1 MANSGN
7 GDAATTPVTSE
18 VPSESDRSRS
28 MRALRL
34 PALAAAPEPRQLV
47 NASYRGHG
55 FYSTREA
62 STPNVNMAS
71 SNTNEL
77 HSVSFTQQIQ
87 NNLVNVTNHDPAITD
102 LVEQVAEVRH
112 REEMQELVS
121 CLQSYHV
128 AEVRRVEEHAQQ
140 IGQNFEEQALSDMRS
155 HINAEQR
162 SMKEKLTEAVRR
174 I

>member
-1 MANSGN
+1 
-7 GDAATTPVTSE
+7 
-18 VPSESDRSRS
+18 

-87 NNLVNVTNHDPAITD
+87 NKLVNVTD

-128 AEVRRVEEHAQQ
+128 AELRYVEDHAQQ
-140 IGQNFEEQALSDMRS
+140 IG
-155 HINAEQR
+155 
-162 SMKEKLTEAVRR
+162 
-174 I
+174 